1 MNIRVETTGPCRKQ
15 LHVEVPAE
23 AVSKEFGE
31 IVDMYAGAVRLPG
44 FRPGRAPRDMVKR
57 RFLKD
62 IQDEVKQRLVPRGY
76 QEAVKQEKLDA
87 VTVLEVK
94 ENDLAEGQ
102 PFSFT
107 ILLDV
112 APDFE
117 LPAYKG
123 LALKSELKDVTDK
136 DIDDVITNIR
146 EQNAK
151 YQDVSGRAVR
161 AGDMVQV
168 DFEGTC
174 EGKPFREIS
183 EKAASL
189 GQAKD
194 FWVIADEANEFLP
207 GFAAGLAGANIG
219 EKRDVAVTFAEDF
232 TEPSV
237 AGKKALYAVAVKA
250 IREKALPDLDEAFF
264 TSMGAENEAALR
276 ERIRTDMTGM
286 RKSNERA
293 RLEAEILRTLV
304 QGVKFDVPQSVLAD
318 ETQHAVY
325 DLVRSNT
332 SRGVAKEEIEANK
345 ERLIGVA
352 TQTAEERLK
361 SRYILR
367 KIAAAENIAATEV
380 EINQRIAE
388 LARSHRTTPD
398 KLEAELEKN
407 NQIGRVA
414 DEVRLLKTMN
424 WLYDNAAIAGA

>member
-136 DIDDVITNIR
+136 DIDDVLTNIR

-168 DFEGTC
+168 DFVGTC
-174 EGKPFREIS
+174 EGKPFQEIS

-219 EKRDVAVTFAEDF
+219 EQRDVAVTFAENF

-237 AGKKALYAVAVKA
+237 AGKKALYAVTVKG

-332 SRGVAKEEIEANK
+332 NRGVAKEEIEANK
-345 ERLIGVA
+345 ERLIGAA

-367 KIAAAENIAATEV
+367 KIAAAENIVATEE

-388 LARSHRTTPD
+388 MARSYRTTPD

-414 DEVRLLKTMN
+414 DEVRLLKTMG